1 MTFQPLWSLGWVG
14 GWRRVHTAAYRKMHI
29 DRSYPHIVMHKI
41 TILFLHFAIYIYQY
55 VIPSFNSCNVLLM
68 ICIDYHCT
76 SLSARLC
83 CSSRRS
89 TLSVAEQAVTSRR
102 HIKMLPPLC
111 LWDRSLA
118 AAASRQSAF
127 LHPQGWQRATT
138 WWKLTR
144 CKRRSEVT
152 SVCFDSLCVNYDHV
166 LFVRFRNRCVIKN
179 KRIAAHTLTSLAS

>member
-1 MTFQPLWSLGWVG
+1 MTFQPLWSLGWAG
-14 GWRRVHTAAYRKMHI
+14 GCWRVHTAAYRKMHI
-29 DRSYPHIVMHKI
+29 DISLDHILTLWCIKELYSFRISLYIFINTSYHRLIHALCYWWFVSI
-41 TILFLHFAIYIYQY
+41 TT
-55 VIPSFNSCNVLLM
+55 
-68 ICIDYHCT
+68 T
-76 SLSARLC
+76 SLSARHC
-83 CSSRRS
+83 CCSRRS
-89 TLSVAEQAVTSRR
+89 ALSVAEQAVTSRR

-152 SVCFDSLCVNYDHV
+152 SVCFDSLCVN
-166 LFVRFRNRCVIKN
+166 
-179 KRIAAHTLTSLAS
+179 